1 MLATNLVMALII
13 FAILTFQDHL
23 PLNRLGF
30 SGMEAF
36 QAFTTAVSIIT
47 NTNWQS
53 YGGESP
59 LSKFR
64 QMGAITFKMF
74 TSVATGFVVVAW
86 SRAFTVQNG
95 GPDLGNF
102 YRDPIRFVTPV
113 LMPVCFGIAYLMIA
127 QGAVRTFDASVSA
140 HTLQG
145 ADQTIM

>member
-1 MLATNLVMALII
+1 
-13 FAILTFQDHL
+13 
-23 PLNRLGF
+23 
-30 SGMEAF
+30 
-36 QAFTTAVSIIT
+36 VSIIT

-74 TSVATGFVVVAW
+74 TSAATGFVVVAW

-113 LMPVCFGIAYLMIA
+113 LMPVCFGIALTLLCLPA
-127 QGAVRTFDASVSA
+127 FRDACLAPSGSGSFALVTGSTCRAVRLPSS
-140 HTLQG
+140 L
-145 ADQTIM
+145 